1 MNFCPIGMPNELRG
15 TSSRIYQANGL
26 GRCEFFLPG
35 VPYSSMADAECGDR
49 RIRRKPHTN
58 RSRGVWP
65 GREYWNT
72 FTAIRFELDQSGWI
86 RNFRI
91 YSTTGQL
98 MQVLAQNEVL
108 GVTGLFTWT
117 GTDSQGKIVR
127 PGYDILLVELYDL
140 SGQVRGSVKP

>member
-1 MNFCPIGMPNELRG
+1 
-15 TSSRIYQANGL
+15 
-26 GRCEFFLPG
+26 
-35 VPYSSMADAECGDR
+35 
-49 RIRRKPHTN
+49 
-58 RSRGVWP
+58 
-65 GREYWNT
+65 
-72 FTAIRFELDQSGWI
+72 
-86 RNFRI
+86 
-91 YSTTGQL
+91 